1 MIDDIATQDEM
12 LSQAPTATR
21 KRVRWYHV
29 VTLGVAVL
37 VCAAAVGFSVSQS
50 SDRDDV
56 TSTRRRPST
65 LAAQHAGTQHARDR
79 LAGHRADTKAA
90 LEQVATLTTTFH
102 ELTDLSNQE
111 IDAMNAAHQIGVADL
126 ADIDGY
132 NAQIDRGNAL
142 IPLMEAKEEE
152 IGRFVDDL
160 RRDVEAQ
167 TAALVR

>member
-1 MIDDIATQDEM
+1 M
-12 LSQAPTATR
+12 
-21 KRVRWYHV
+21 RWYHV

-50 SDRDDV
+50 SDRDDA
-56 TSTRRRPST
+56 TSTRETAQRA
-65 LAAQHAGTQHARDR
+65 LAAQRAGTQHARDR
-79 LAGHRADTKAA
+79 LAGDRADTKAA

-152 IGRFVDDL
+152 IGRIVDDL